1 MINKFVRKAR
11 EFKSDIDLIN
21 WHLTIIN
28 QPDARVSV
36 ENETPVTKIYLI
48 KFKSCGAECQKS
60 VEFDG
65 SITNFFQSINI
76 RNYGLRSVE
85 SSGYMGWK
93 LGVLHRDL
101 DKKIKK
107 QEKVRERDAKR
118 KIKAEK
124 KMYALDCC
132 TRVRCAMA
140 DLVFGRGNQHQK
152 A

>member
-76 RNYGLRSVE
+76 RNYGLRSIE
-85 SSGYMGWK
+85 SSGYLGWK

-101 DKKIKK
+101 DKK
-107 QEKVRERDAKR
+107 VAPRVPF
-118 KIKAEK
+118 
-124 KMYALDCC
+124 M
-132 TRVRCAMA
+132 TRLA
-140 DLVFGRGNQHQK
+140 QK
-152 A
+152 LKNRQYQ